1 MLTSY
6 DEIFYSH
13 LHDDSEL
20 LYRGEQA
27 NGNDIHS

>member
-20 LYRGEQA
+20 VYRGDQA
-27 NGNDIHS
+27 NGNDIYS